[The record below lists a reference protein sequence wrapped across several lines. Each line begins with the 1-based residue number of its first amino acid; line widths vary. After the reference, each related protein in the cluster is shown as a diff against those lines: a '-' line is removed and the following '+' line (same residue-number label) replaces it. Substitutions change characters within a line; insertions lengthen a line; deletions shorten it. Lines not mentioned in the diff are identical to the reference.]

1 MLNTIDN
8 TQGLLDLIN
17 TFNFIL
23 IIYNMGYE
31 HKILESNL
39 EKSKIIKNIAIK
51 LNPDNL
57 PRLGNMTNL
66 LGTIGINQLNTNIS
80 LINIIKLNDFNL
92 LLSQENIKSLNSY
105 LKPLGSDLNLSPL
118 LDPSLAANI
127 IDFSKAIYIL
137 NNISE
142 TNFNELVST
151 PNLLILADT
160 LNILDS
166 TSLNNLINSNTT
178 KEIDNTINDLNRLTN
193 DMPNF
198 SNYTAILNPT
208 YLDGLTTPF
217 NVSCSPCLRS
227 FLQLSGL
234 KPSIM
239 SFLDNLS
246 LPSNSAKKDLDN
258 LNNSINQYQER
269 LTVLETKL
277 NDLKNI
283 DNAFTNQINAIETAL
298 TSTGLNNC
306 TPVLD
311 LLNLIKNVQLGL
323 KRMSIDPLQ
332 KSINFINQAIENN
345 QNYIN
350 SFLALKSIKPHIDC

>member
-23 IIYNMGYE
+23 ILYNMGYE
-31 HKILESNL
+31 HKILEINL
-39 EKSKIIKNIAIK
+39 EKAKIIKIIALK

-57 PRLGNMTNL
+57 PRLGDMFALLSNTSNL
-66 LGTIGINQLNTNIS
+66 NNNIS
-80 LINIIKLNDFNL
+80 SMNLTKLNSFSEL
-92 LLSQENIKSLNSY
+92 LNENNIRNLNSF
-105 LKPLGSDLNLSPL
+105 LKPLGADINLTPL
-118 LDPSLAANI
+118 LDPALAANI
-127 IDFSKAIYIL
+127 TDFSKANYIL

-142 TNFNELVST
+142 NNFNELVST

-193 DMPNF
+193 NMPNF

-208 YLDGLTTPF
+208 YLDSLTSPF
-217 NVSCSPCLRS
+217 NLSCSPCIRS
-227 FLQLSGL
+227 FFQLSGL

-239 SFLDNLS
+239 TFLNS
-246 LPSNSAKKDLDN
+246 LTTPSNEAKKDLEN
-258 LNNSINQYQER
+258 LNNTINQFQEK
-269 LTVLETKL
+269 LSVINTKL
-277 NDLKNI
+277 DSLKTI
-283 DNAFTNQINAIETAL
+283 DNNFTNQINAIETAL
-298 TSTGLNNC
+298 ISTGLQNC

-311 LLNLIKNVQLGL
+311 LLNLLKNVQIGL
-323 KRMSIDPLQ
+323 KRTSIDPLQ
-332 KSINFINQAIENN
+332 KSVNFINQAIENN

-350 SFLALKSIKPHIDC
+350 SFLALENLKPHIDC